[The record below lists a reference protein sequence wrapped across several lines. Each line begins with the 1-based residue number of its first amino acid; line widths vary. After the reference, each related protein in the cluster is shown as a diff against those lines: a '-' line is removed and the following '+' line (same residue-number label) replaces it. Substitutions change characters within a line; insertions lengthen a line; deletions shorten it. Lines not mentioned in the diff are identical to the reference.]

1 MYPFQTQ
8 WSAGRTFAPLHA
20 LIKEFLLVSS
30 FDPTTAYL
38 FHLSTYAGMSDIL
51 LVSLATHLYLTS
63 RAKAD
68 LTVHYAFPRCWND
81 IHSELF
87 DVSFFRSAQTRFN
100 AFPFV
105 SLDWL
110 YIRFREHLVFQPRKT
125 AEMRRARVNSP
136 VSQRNTEQRMHRT
149 TEIDPSPGEHS
160 SWSLKHKSQ
169 FNQY

>member
-68 LTVHYAFPRCWND
+68 LTVHYAIPRCWND

-87 DVSFFRSAQTRFN
+87 DVSFFPECSNSIQC
-100 AFPFV
+100 V
-105 SLDWL
+105 SLCFIKL
-110 YIRFREHLVFQPRKT
+110 IIYTLSRTPRFSTRKT
-125 AEMRRARVNSP
+125 TEMRRARVNSP
-136 VSQRNTEQRMHRT
+136 VSQRNTEQHVHRT
-149 TEIDPSPGEHS
+149 TVINPSPCEHS
-160 SWSLKHKSQ
+160 SWNLKYKCQ